1 MDFGALP
8 PEINSARIYTGPG
21 PGPMLAAAAAW
32 DALAE
37 QLYFAAIACHSIVEA
52 LTTGPWLGAASTSM
66 AAATAPYVA
75 WMTSTATQ
83 AEKTAAQARMAA
95 TAYET
100 ALSMTVPPP
109 LIAANRAQLLALIA
123 TNVLGQITPAI
134 AATEADYAQMWAQ
147 DAATMYAYAGNSAI
161 AATLTPFTSPQP
173 GTNPAGL
180 AGQLA
185 VATHAAGATTTNT
198 QAALSQLTST
208 IPQALQNLAAPLQPP
223 SGPTA
228 ISSLTPLMQAGY
240 YPVSMVSSGL
250 SGMSS
255 LSSTMRTLA
264 PTTQAVGS
272 EVTSRGVV

>member
-1 MDFGALP
+1 
-8 PEINSARIYTGPG
+8 
-21 PGPMLAAAAAW
+21 
-32 DALAE
+32 
-37 QLYFAAIACHSIVEA
+37 
-52 LTTGPWLGAASTSM
+52 
-66 AAATAPYVA
+66 
-75 WMTSTATQ
+75 
-83 AEKTAAQARMAA
+83 
-95 TAYET
+95 
-100 ALSMTVPPP
+100 TVPPP

-208 IPQALQNLAAPLQPP
+208 IPQALQNLAAPL
-223 SGPTA
+223 
-228 ISSLTPLMQAGY
+228 
-240 YPVSMVSSGL
+240 
-250 SGMSS
+250 
-255 LSSTMRTLA
+255 
-264 PTTQAVGS
+264 
-272 EVTSRGVV
+272 